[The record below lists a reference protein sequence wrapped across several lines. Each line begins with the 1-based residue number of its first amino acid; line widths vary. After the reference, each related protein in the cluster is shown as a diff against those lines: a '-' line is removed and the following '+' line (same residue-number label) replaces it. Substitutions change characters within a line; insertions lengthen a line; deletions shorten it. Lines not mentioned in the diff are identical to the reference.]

1 MEVSMENLKACN
13 DVSTSVMKELS
24 RFHASD
30 FLLDTLFITKDGQV
44 WAHSIVLSAVSPFLK
59 SLFSSVQDMVDDVFS
74 VHLPDVESGHLHI
87 LLHLLYT
94 GSTFIFRPELDSVK
108 TLTGLLKIISISVTM
123 AKQEWKSRHDIGKT
137 NVHVLENS
145 EIFYSKNQV
154 SDNTQ
159 NEAHSISDKVKI
171 EKEKYKSYQPT
182 ESGKIQSMT
191 FSFLNHAVKQTQN
204 HATEIQLIKSSS
216 SDLDKFTMREFANKE
231 LNPLFEDSAVTND
244 ANVTDREDRSGHLK
258 DIGLKYSHERNNV
271 SELDDVETE
280 MEEGETVKEI
290 QVYVAG
296 NGEVTAL
303 QVLRDEED
311 LMECVDQDL
320 TKDYEGLDRLATQS
334 NLSRQEHEGEDNL
347 EDTPGELEYAVTQIA
362 SLNPDAPFVIG
373 NEGVIGLIS
382 VTEAFENTQKPDFND
397 VSNPVVQ
404 GTETETLIR
413 KCPLCLKSVLGLHAL
428 GRHMKTAHPKLF
440 GPYECPVSHC
450 KRSHEDGTKVLSH
463 MTQQHSKQASTVA
476 GGKQGQHSDTCEIK
490 CIICNI
496 AVSSE
501 EILDKHCLR
510 FHGFS
515 CHDPLQSDKQV
526 YLCTEK
532 DCNQRFRTCRSF
544 AAHVK
549 QVHKQKP
556 WLCDE
561 CGKRFDI
568 KQNYQ
573 NHTLLHGPKRQY
585 VCDLCSKSYAT
596 PRLLYSHRALHL
608 GRRFPCDQCSF
619 VGKSNANLRGH
630 KISVHGE
637 RKFSCDTCDKK
648 FAIGTNL
655 REHMKIHTG
664 ETPFHC
670 EICDMSYKRKHH
682 LACHIR
688 SRAHLEMMQNCSK
701 LGITIPPELDPD
713 HPTPSSANMPVEE
726 TVLAA
731 GPNFETHIA
740 EMDDED
746 ESERVLIFQP
756 CQDIEPYIIQESEE
770 VVVV

>member
-1 MEVSMENLKACN
+1 MEKLRACS
-13 DVSTSVMKELS
+13 DISVSVMKELS
-24 RFHASD
+24 RFHASE

-59 SLFSSVQDMVDDVFS
+59 SLFNSVQDMVDDVFS

-108 TLTGLLKIISISVTM
+108 TLTGLLKLISISVTM
-123 AKQEWKSRHDIGKT
+123 AKQEWKSRHEIGKT
-137 NVHVLENS
+137 SVNVLENGELFS
-145 EIFYSKNQV
+145 NKNQL
-154 SDNTQ
+154 SDNIHD
-159 NEAHSISDKVKI
+159 EAFNSDKIKI
-171 EKEKYKSYQPT
+171 EREKNKNSHQPST
-182 ESGKIQSMT
+182 SEGSNIQSMT
-191 FSFLNHAVKQTQN
+191 YSFFNHVVKPCQN
-204 HATEIQLIKSSS
+204 YASEIQLIKNSS
-216 SDLDKFTMREFANKE
+216 SDLDKFTMRELANKE
-231 LNPLFEDSAVTND
+231 LNPLFEESAVNDSNMTNM
-244 ANVTDREDRSGHLK
+244 REDKSS
-258 DIGLKYSHERNNV
+258 YERN
-271 SELDDVETE
+271 SDTELSSVNNTDATTDNIESE
-280 MEEGETVKEI
+280 MEEVDTVKEI
-290 QVYVAG
+290 QVYVSG
-296 NGEVTAL
+296 NGEVTSL

-320 TKDYEGLDRLATQS
+320 TKEYQGLDRLATES
-334 NLSRQEHEGEDNL
+334 NLCRAANGEDNL
-347 EDTPGELEYAVTQIA
+347 EGTPGELEFAVTQIA

-397 VSNPVVQ
+397 VSNPVVE

-450 KRSHEDGTKVLSH
+450 KRAHEDGTKVLSH
-463 MTQQHSKQASTVA
+463 MTQQHSKQASNIT
-476 GGKQGQHSDTCEIK
+476 GGKPAQHSVSNSEIK
-490 CIICNI
+490 CTICNI

-501 EILDKHCLR
+501 EILNKHCLR

-515 CHDPLQSDKQV
+515 WHDPLQSDKQV

-544 AAHVK
+544 ADHVK

-573 NHTLLHGPKRQY
+573 NHTLLHGPKRQF

-619 VGKSNANLRGH
+619 VGRSNANLRGH

-637 RKFSCDTCDKK
+637 RKFSCNTCDKK

-688 SRAHLEMMQNCSK
+688 SKAHLEMMQNCAK
-701 LGITIPPELDPD
+701 LGISIPPELDPD
-713 HPTPSSANMPVEE
+713 NPTPSSANMPVEE
-726 TVLAA
+726 TVLGA

-740 EMDDED
+740 EMDEED
-746 ESERVLIFQP
+746 ERVLIFQP
-756 CQDIEPYIIQESEE
+756 CEEIEPYIIQESEE
-770 VVVV
+770 VVVI